1 MFTYK
6 ENKTIIT
13 FMNANELKLHLD
25 NKDENLCTS
34 DIGYVTLPMLMLSE
48 KLLAKIATLLEEKYS
63 MSNSQLD
70 VLASLH
76 SANEENY
83 TLSPT
88 KLYERLFFSSG
99 GMTKVLKKL
108 EKKEFIN
115 RLDNIEDKRSKLV
128 QLTQTGREI
137 LEKSLADVI
146 ELEELMFASLNTE
159 DRKYLSSLLF
169 KVLE

>member
-115 RLDNIEDKRSKLV
+115 RLDNIEDRRSKLV